1 MANLKLA
8 LGFIPKTAKI
18 EQVETDLINEFEKL
32 QAFTDSDELKKFNE
46 LDAAVNASEFKA
58 KKKEIE
64 GLSFKTSEEY
74 HKENE
79 YKKLQKAKDIKLYFK
94 TVNGTRLKKFQDL
107 DGADTIG
114 KYEELKKTV
123 DSGAFKQKM
132 KSKEFKGSDDQKL
145 LSEFKNLKSNQ
156 DIKAYYKFKSSKDL
170 ANFKQIDGSQKLSR
184 LEELKN
190 YLASDE
196 FKTNKEYL
204 LDKKRFEKSELFVQ
218 ELEYEKLKKSDDI
231 VWYLK
236 VKDSDKF
243 DILKKREL
251 SFGDEFDGESLDKK
265 LWLTNHYW
273 ADKLF
278 KDHYSQETDL
288 HCYTDND
295 NTEVKSGLLQISTRP
310 QKADGKVW
318 NPLLGGFRLKEFGY
332 TSGLV
337 NTSNSFRQQ
346 FGTFKAKIK
355 LNTAAGPSHAFR
367 LLGDKIT
374 PHIDVCRTDKGK
386 VWVDMFSS
394 ITKSVKTSIGAKYGK
409 GFFIYS
415 LEWTPQKMVWKINNV
430 EIFTQTTDIPQE
442 PLYIVFT
449 GGLEKPIH
457 GSSSM
462 EVDWVRVY
470 KGVD

>member
-8 LGFIPKTAKI
+8 LGFIPKTGKI
-18 EQVETDLINEFEKL
+18 EQAEIDLINEFEK
-32 QAFTDSDELKKFNE
+32 FKTFSDSDELKKFNE
-46 LDAAVNASEFKA
+46 LDEVVNSADFKT

-79 YKKLQKAKDIKLYFK
+79 FKKLQKAKDIKLYFK
-94 TVNGTRLKKFQDL
+94 TLNGTQLNKFNELDGSDKISKYEDLKK
-107 DGADTIG
+107 IV
-114 KYEELKKTV
+114 E
-123 DSGAFKQKM
+123 SGEFRQKQ

-145 LSEFKNLKSNQ
+145 LNEFNNLKSNP
-156 DIKAYYKFKSSKDL
+156 DIKAYYKFRDSKEL
-170 ANFKQIDGSQKLSR
+170 ANFKQVDGSQKLSR
-184 LEELKN
+184 LEELKD
-190 YLASDE
+190 YLASEE
-196 FKTNKEYL
+196 FKSRKEYL
-204 LDKKRFEKSELFVQ
+204 LDKKRFEKSDMYISEH
-218 ELEYEKLKKSDDI
+218 EYEKLKKSDDI

-236 VKDSDKF
+236 VKDSNKF
-243 DILKKREL
+243 DLLKKREL
-251 SFGDEFDGESLDKK
+251 TFSDEFEGESLNKD

-288 HCYTDND
+288 HCYTDKD
-295 NTEVKSGLLQISTRP
+295 NTEVRSSLLQICTKP

-337 NTSNSFRQQ
+337 NTSKSFRQQ
-346 FGTFKAKIK
+346 YGTFKAKIK
-355 LNTAAGPSHAFR
+355 LNTAVGPSHAFR

-374 PHIDVCRTDKGK
+374 PHIDICRTGKGK
-386 VWVDMFSS
+386 VWIDYFSS
-394 ITKSVKTSIGAKYGK
+394 ATKSVKTSISSKYGK
-409 GFFIYS
+409 DFFIYS
-415 LEWTPQKMVWKINNV
+415 LEWTPDKMVWKINDV
-430 EIFTQTTDIPQE
+430 VIFTQTADLPQE
-442 PLYIVFT
+442 PLYMVFT

>member
-8 LGFIPKTAKI
+8 LGFIPSTSKI
-18 EQVETDLINEFEKL
+18 EQAEIALIKEFEKL
-32 QAFTDSDELKKFNE
+32 QAFTESDELKKFNE
-46 LDAAVNASEFKA
+46 LDAIVNSADFKA
-58 KKKEIE
+58 RKKEIV

-74 HKENE
+74 HKEKE
-79 YKKLQKAKDIKLYFK
+79 FKKIQKAKDIKLYFK
-94 TVNGTRLKKFQDL
+94 TLNGSQLNKFREL
-107 DGADTIG
+107 DGSDVIG
-114 KYEELKKTV
+114 KYEDLKKTIE
-123 DSGAFKQKM
+123 SGEFRQKQ

-145 LSEFKNLKSNQ
+145 LSEFNKMKSRA
-156 DIKAYYKFKSSKDL
+156 DIKAYYKFRNSKEL
-170 ANFKQIDGSQKLSR
+170 ANFKQLDGSQKLSR
-184 LEELKN
+184 LEELKG

-196 FKTNKEYL
+196 FKTRKEYL
-204 LDKKRFEKSELFVQ
+204 QDKKRFEKSDLYLQ
-218 ELEYEKLKKSDDI
+218 EQEYEKLKKSADI

-243 DILKKREL
+243 EVLKKREL
-251 SFGDEFDGESLDKK
+251 TFSDEFDGESLDRK

-288 HCYTDND
+288 HCYTDKD
-295 NTEVKSGLLQISTRP
+295 NTEVRSSLLQISTRP

-318 NPLLGGFRLKEFGY
+318 NPLLGGFRLKEFNY

-337 NTSNSFRQQ
+337 NTSKSFRQQ
-346 FGTFKAKIK
+346 YGTFKAKIK
-355 LNTAAGPSHAFR
+355 LNTAVGPSHAFR

-374 PHIDVCRTDKGK
+374 PHIDVCRTGKGK
-386 VWVDMFSS
+386 VWADYFSS
-394 ITKSVKTSIGAKYGK
+394 ASSSVKTSIGSKYGK
-409 GFFIYS
+409 DFFIYS
-415 LEWTPQKMVWKINNV
+415 LEWTPNKMVWKINDV
-430 EIFTQTTDIPQE
+430 VIFTQTADLPQE
-442 PLYIVFT
+442 PLYMVFT